1 MDFHNSPKQFK
12 KQLHLYSGNSQIKL
26 ANTTNRNRMTITL
39 AEPISCKDNQ
49 YLAVRVQ
56 RVIYQRS
63 TSWTWTDANGNGPMF
78 LYLTSFAL
86 KSTNYNNNTVLASIP
101 IIVPG
106 NYTQDYENI
115 SNMETVISSKEITNI
130 DISLVNPDFSDI
142 INTACDMLVVLE
154 FNAYDI

>member
-1 MDFHNSPKQFK
+1 
-12 KQLHLYSGNSQIKL
+12 
-26 ANTTNRNRMTITL
+26 
-39 AEPISCKDNQ
+39 
-49 YLAVRVQ
+49 
-56 RVIYQRS
+56 
-63 TSWTWTDANGNGPMF
+63 MF